1 MNNTRELTS
10 VEAEGGLVLVCALA
24 LSCIIGTAGC
34 GGGAKGGKGNA
45 TGGSP
50 TGAGGAGAAASGG
63 SGGSQDSAGSGG
75 SGGSQDSEVNRG
87 GGGAAG
93 AGSGGAGAVADSGT
107 ADSSSA
113 VEDVPAGTVCARL
126 SGLQC
131 KAEAACCT
139 SPGRSVDACKLA
151 MANKCAGLYLDQ
163 ASMSPL
169 SGYVPSTTGLAM
181 AEFQRRAAACDPTI
195 VTWGASVSGLRGI
208 FPGTLSQGGD
218 CTPKNLLDSADAAS
232 HLLACK
238 SPANTACLP
247 GGLVWKCTARASV
260 GGACFSDTNCQSGLY
275 CDNPQTALVGA
286 TCKTAKAVGASCT
299 TGSQCES
306 LVCKGSACVVADVQS
321 VYCLSN

>member
-1 MNNTRELTS
+1 MRF
-10 VEAEGGLVLVCALA
+10 VGVKGGFVLACALA
-24 LSCIIGTAGC
+24 LTWI
-34 GGGAKGGKGNA
+34 
-45 TGGSP
+45 
-50 TGAGGAGAAASGG
+50 TGAGGCGSVSEGRLSTGGSRSGVGGAVSAGGSTGSAGGGDSLDSGG
-63 SGGSQDSAGSGG
+63 NRAGGGSAGT
-75 SGGSQDSEVNRG
+75 
-87 GGGAAG
+87 
-93 AGSGGAGAVADSGT
+93 GSGGATGTSPVA
-107 ADSSSA
+107 
-113 VEDVPAGTVCARL
+113 EDVPAGTVCARL